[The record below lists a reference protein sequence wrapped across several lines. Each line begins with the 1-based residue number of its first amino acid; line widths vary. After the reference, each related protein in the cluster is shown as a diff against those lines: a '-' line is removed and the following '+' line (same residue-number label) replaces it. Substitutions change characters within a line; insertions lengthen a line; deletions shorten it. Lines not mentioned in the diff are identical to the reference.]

1 MRRIAINVYRLRA
14 LLVLLLAAAL
24 AAGLL
29 LVLVGNK
36 PAEAA
41 FPGANG
47 KIAFASD
54 RLTPDNPIPPGQTS
68 PDYEIFAMKPDG
80 TKIEQLTSNTAD
92 DLYPAW
98 SDDGGWIAWTNY
110 EDGDG
115 EIYTRSYGGG
125 DFFIVRRLTNNTA
138 DDRKPVFAPDGSN
151 TIAFDSTRDGN
162 SEIYVMNT
170 ADSNPADGNADT
182 QTNLTNNAA
191 GDDTEPAWS
200 PLLADGTTKIAFR
213 TDRDSNNHEIY
224 VMDTDGTNQTHL
236 TNNTVADDE
245 PDWSPDGS
253 KIAFSSNRN
262 DSHDIYVMDAKDEIN
277 NATGNP
283 GPDGNGDNLKRLTKK
298 AAGDYE
304 PSWSPDGTK
313 IAFKSTRG
321 GGDSEIYAM
330 KAKREGKKN
339 RPKNLTKNDVVGDF
353 WPDWRPIPPP

>member
-1 MRRIAINVYRLRA
+1 MTTRTIHLRA
-14 LLVLLLAAAL
+14 LLALVLAAAV
-24 AAGLL
+24 AAGV
-29 LVLVGNK
+29 LVLVGTAK

-41 FPGANG
+41 FPGAND
-47 KIAFASD
+47 KIAFGSD
-54 RLTPDNPIPPGQTS
+54 RVTDTNPTG
-68 PDYEIFAMKPDG
+68 DYEIFAMNPNG
-80 TKIEQLTSNTAD
+80 TGIEQLTFNTAD

-115 EIYTRSYGGG
+115 EIYMRSYSGGG
-125 DFFIVRRLTNNTA
+125 GFFIVRRLTNNTA

-151 TIAFDSTRDGN
+151 TIAFGSFRDGN
-162 SEIYVMNT
+162 EEIYVMNT
-170 ADSNPADGNADT
+170 SDTDGDGNADT
-182 QTNLTNNAA
+182 QTNLTDNAA
-191 GDDTEPAWS
+191 GHDTEPAWS

-213 TDRDSNNHEIY
+213 TDRDSDNHEIY

-262 DSHDIYVMDAKDEIN
+262 DSHDIYVMDAKDERN
-277 NATGNP
+277 NQTGDP

-304 PSWSPDGTK
+304 PAWSPDGTK
-313 IAFKSTRG
+313 IAFKSNRG
-321 GGDSEIYAM
+321 GGDSEIYVM
-330 KAKREGKKN
+330 KANKPESKKN
-339 RPKNLTKNDVVGDF
+339 RPKNRTKNDVVDF

>member
-1 MRRIAINVYRLRA
+1 MMA
-14 LLVLLLAAAL
+14 
-24 AAGLL
+24 
-29 LVLVGNK
+29 VGAK

-41 FPGANG
+41 FPGAND
-47 KIAFASD
+47 KIAFASN
-54 RLTPDNPIPPGQTS
+54 RTTGEGVNNPTG
-68 PDYEIFAMKPDG
+68 DYEIFAMKNDRTG
-80 TKIEQLTSNTAD
+80 IEQLTFNTAD
-92 DLYPAW
+92 DFYPAW

-110 EDGDG
+110 EDDDG
-115 EIYTRSYGGG
+115 EIYMRSYSGGG
-125 DFFIVRRLTNNTA
+125 GFFIVRRLTNNTA

-151 TIAFDSTRDGN
+151 TIAFDSFRDGN

-170 ADSNPADGNADT
+170 SDTNPADGNADT

-200 PLLADGTTKIAFR
+200 PLLADGTAKIAFR

-277 NATGNP
+277 NVTGNP

-304 PSWSPDGTK
+304 PAWSPDGKK
-313 IAFKSTRG
+313 IAFKSNRG
-321 GGDSEIYAM
+321 GGDSEIYVM

-339 RPKNLTKNDVVGDF
+339 RPKNLTNNDDVSDF
-353 WPDWRPIPPP
+353 WPDWRPIPQP